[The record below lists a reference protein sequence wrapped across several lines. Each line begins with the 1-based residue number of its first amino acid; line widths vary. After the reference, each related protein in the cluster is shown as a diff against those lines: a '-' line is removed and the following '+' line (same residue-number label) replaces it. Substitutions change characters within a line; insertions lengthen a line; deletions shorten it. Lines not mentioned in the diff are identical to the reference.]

1 MHRTMTRIAALATF
15 TAMTA
20 TASSATLAY
29 SSFDTGDEGWIA
41 QQGPAGAPYAVHW
54 NPSGGVPTGN
64 INYWDQTSYNPE
76 WFSASASFIGSG
88 DFSQAVNNGGVSF
101 DWATDLGSA
110 AQMVQVAFTGG
121 YQGGSILWAETVASV
136 GTGWANYDFS
146 FDSTTLWML
155 EANSTT
161 TIATMADMTGVLSAT
176 DGLFITADTVDGMDG
191 SCWLDNPMIHSVPA
205 PGALAL
211 LGLASIVGARRRRN

>member
-1 MHRTMTRIAALATF
+1 
-15 TAMTA
+15 
-20 TASSATLAY
+20 
-29 SSFDTGDEGWIA
+29 
-41 QQGPAGAPYAVHW
+41 
-54 NPSGGVPTGN
+54 
-64 INYWDQTSYNPE
+64 
-76 WFSASASFIGSG
+76 
-88 DFSQAVNNGGVSF
+88 
-101 DWATDLGSA
+101 
-110 AQMVQVAFTGG
+110 
-121 YQGGSILWAETVASV
+121 
-136 GTGWANYDFS
+136 
-146 FDSTTLWML
+146 ML